1 MGLVVVCFLAVSGD
15 QSREVT
21 SFPYDPERN
30 FHEVPFIGA
39 TSKQDAA
46 VQTSMQI
53 NSCNWNL
60 TVQNG
65 AYLLILLFSFQLS
78 FFLWSTLSLF
88 LMFSF
93 VFVFTSLIT
102 HICFSTIE
110 NECSALHFL
119 LFKKCTLRPVPDQ
132 VPTAKGWRRTPTWGC

>member
-1 MGLVVVCFLAVSGD
+1 MAAV
-15 QSREVT
+15 
-21 SFPYDPERN
+21 DPERN

-46 VQTSMQI
+46 VQKSMQI

-88 LMFSF
+88 LMFFF

-110 NECSALHFL
+110 NECSALHYL
-119 LFKKCTLRPVPDQ
+119 LFKKCTLHPVPDQ
-132 VPTAKGWRRTPTWGC
+132 VSTAKGWRRGTSWFEICLLD